1 MVRAV
6 MAGSGSVT
14 GGRLARLAG
23 HLADGPVG
31 AERSV
36 HVVGNGGDDEIV
48 VGQVTPV
55 PAAPDRH
62 PDQPGAVRP
71 VPQFAAALGAQFAQN
86 LGMHGSSLAPGRT
99 FWFPTSSRFVVRPHP
114 RHRANALSSAAI
126 SA

>member
-1 MVRAV
+1 
-6 MAGSGSVT
+6 MAGSGGVT

-23 HLADGPVG
+23 LLADGPVG
-31 AERSV
+31 AERTV
-36 HVVGNGGDDEIV
+36 HVVGNGGNDEIV

-55 PAAPDRH
+55 PAAPVRH
-62 PDQPGAVRP
+62 LGEPGAVRP
-71 VPQFAAALGAQFAQN
+71 VPQFTATLVGHRAKN

-114 RHRANALSSAAI
+114 RHRANALSSAPI